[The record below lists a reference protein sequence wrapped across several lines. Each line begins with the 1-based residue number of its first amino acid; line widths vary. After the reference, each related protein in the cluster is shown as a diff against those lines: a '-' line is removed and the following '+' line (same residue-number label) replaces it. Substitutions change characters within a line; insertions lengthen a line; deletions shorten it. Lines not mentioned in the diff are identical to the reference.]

1 MITGLGID
9 IVQVERV
16 ATVYRRF
23 GRKFARRVLAVDEL
37 AAFDRTSAPVRF
49 LAMRF
54 AAKEAV
60 SKALGT
66 GFRQGVALRLIE
78 VVHNAAG
85 KPSLRLH
92 GEVAKLAVLQQVT
105 ATHVSLTDE
114 RDYAAA
120 VVVFESLN

>member
-1 MITGLGID
+1 MITGIGID

-16 ATVYRRF
+16 ATVYQHF
-23 GRKFARRVLAVDEL
+23 GRKFARRVLATDEL
-37 AAFDRTSAPVRF
+37 VAFDKTAAPVRF

-66 GFRQGVALRLIE
+66 GFRQGVALRLIQ

-92 GEVAKLAVLQQVT
+92 GAVAEHAARQHVT
-105 ATHVSLTDE
+105 ATHVTLTDE

-120 VVVFESLN
+120 VVVFES

>member
-9 IVQVERV
+9 IVQVDRV
-16 ATVYRRF
+16 ADVYRRYGF
-23 GRKFARRVLAVDEL
+23 KFARRVLAPTEL
-37 AAFDRTSAPVRF
+37 EAFKVTPHPVRF

-54 AAKEAV
+54 AAKEAT

-66 GFRQGVALRLIE
+66 GFRQGVSLRLIE
-78 VVHNAAG
+78 VAHNAAG

-92 GEVAKLAVLQQVT
+92 GTVADHAQRQNVT
-105 ATHVSLTDE
+105 STHVSLTDE

-120 VVVFESLN
+120 VVVFESS

>member
-1 MITGLGID
+1 MISGIGID
-9 IVQVERV
+9 IVQVDRV
-16 ATVYRRF
+16 ASVYAHY
-23 GRKFARRVLAVDEL
+23 GHKFARRVLATDEL
-37 AAFDRTSAPVRF
+37 RVFEQSSKPVHF

-78 VVHNAAG
+78 VTHNLAG

-92 GEVAKLAVLQQVT
+92 GAVAELAERQGIYH
-105 ATHVSLTDE
+105 THVSLTDE

-120 VVVFESLN
+120 VVIFETR

>member
-9 IVQVERV
+9 IVQTSRI
-16 ATVYRRF
+16 AAVYTRYGF
-23 GRKFARRVLAVDEL
+23 KFARRVLATDEL
-37 AAFDRTSAPVRF
+37 VAFQRSHYPVRF

-54 AAKEAV
+54 AAKEAT

-66 GFRQGVALRLIE
+66 GFRQGVSLRQIE
-78 VVHNAAG
+78 VLHNAAG

-92 GEVAKLAVLQQVT
+92 GAARNHAETQGVA

-114 RDYAAA
+114 QEYAAA
-120 VVVFESLN
+120 VVVFEGI